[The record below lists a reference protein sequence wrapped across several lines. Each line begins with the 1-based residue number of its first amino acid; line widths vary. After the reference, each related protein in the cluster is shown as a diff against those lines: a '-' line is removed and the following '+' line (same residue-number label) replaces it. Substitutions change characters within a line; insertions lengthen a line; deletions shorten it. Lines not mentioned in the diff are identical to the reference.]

1 MMDNFQNFG
10 QQSTRHITLSKVKD
24 VLVFNTIDKR
34 KHGTKRPLIRDK
46 TGTKD
51 QRNQHTH
58 NATACLKQNQEK
70 ERLRAYMI
78 GNISQQ

>member
-1 MMDNFQNFG
+1 VWKHEGYSNDG
-10 QQSTRHITLSKVKD
+10 QFPEFRTTKYCHITLSKVKD

-58 NATACLKQNQEK
+58 NATAFVSNKIKKRND
-70 ERLRAYMI
+70 
-78 GNISQQ
+78 

>member
-1 MMDNFQNFG
+1 MKDTVMMDNFQNFG

-58 NATACLKQNQEK
+58 NATAFVSNKIKKRND
-70 ERLRAYMI
+70 
-78 GNISQQ
+78 